1 MLLFLEKATQEILSQ
16 GAMVV
21 ILASGMYIMFS
32 YFKKEVS
39 DLKEALIK
47 KDELVKE
54 KDDLL
59 ERQHRELSNL
69 LKEDARSQ
77 TEMTSALNSLTKII
91 ELWVS
96 K

>member
-21 ILASGMYIMFS
+21 ILAAGMYVMFS

-47 KDELVKE
+47 KDGLVRE
-54 KDDLL
+54 KDELL

-91 ELWVS
+91 ELWVN